1 MRVVK
6 IGGSLEQSGDLLVC
20 LNRIVH
26 HYPYRL
32 VIVPGGGRFADQ
44 VRSAQRRWH
53 FDDSVAH
60 EMAILAMQQMA
71 LLLKALQP
79 QLHLASSVA
88 AVRRELDAGHI
99 GLWSPEVETLN
110 AAGIAASWDVTSDS
124 LAAWLAA
131 ELDAEELILVK
142 SVTVPAVWDVG
153 TLSAQGIVDK
163 AFVRFTRNASYNII
177 FMNPD
182 SV

>member
-6 IGGSLEQSGDLLVC
+6 IGGSLEQSGDLYHC
-20 LNRIVH
+20 LSGIVH
-26 HYPYRL
+26 HYPDRL

-44 VRSAQRRWH
+44 IRGAQRRWR
-53 FDDSVAH
+53 FDDAVAH

-71 LLLKALQP
+71 LLFKALQP
-79 QLHLASSVA
+79 RLHLASSVA
-88 AVRRELDAGHI
+88 AMQRELEAGQI
-99 GLWSPEVETLN
+99 GVWSPEVEVLN

-131 ELDAEELILVK
+131 ELDAEELRLVK
-142 SVTVPAVWDVG
+142 SITVPAVWDVG

-163 AFVRFTRNASYNII
+163 AFARFTRNASYKII